1 MFILIFQLSSS
12 LKSSRI
18 FTQGPLKHELTTHQ
32 ETCDL
37 NRGLSLDRIYNTSL
51 SLAVRSGIVGQ
62 DWLDNL
68 DTKNVHSALRVDGG
82 DHVMYS
88 SFVIGFSKHHVA

>member
-1 MFILIFQLSSS
+1 M
-12 LKSSRI
+12 
-18 FTQGPLKHELTTHQ
+18 
-32 ETCDL
+32 
-37 NRGLSLDRIYNTSL
+37 DRIYNTSL